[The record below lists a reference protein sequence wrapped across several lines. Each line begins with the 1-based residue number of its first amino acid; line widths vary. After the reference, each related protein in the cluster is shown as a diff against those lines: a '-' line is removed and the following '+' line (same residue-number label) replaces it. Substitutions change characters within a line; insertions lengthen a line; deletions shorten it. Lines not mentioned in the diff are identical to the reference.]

1 MAVPTTNISFHLIT
15 DIQAIDHSSFG
26 KPMIL
31 RLESRYGG
39 TELAFFFEDETL
51 TKRLVEAI
59 NGVIKTVK
67 SLDACPEEIAAY
79 NAAHLSYDDEGP
91 FASWENPHA

>member
-39 TELAFFFEDETL
+39 TELTFFFEDESL

-59 NGVIKTVK
+59 NGVIKTAGP
-67 SLDACPEEIAAY
+67 LNACPHEAAAY
-79 NAAHLSYDDEGP
+79 NAAKNAYEYRGDR
-91 FASWENPHA
+91 

>member
-39 TELAFFFEDETL
+39 TELTFFFEDETL

-59 NGVIKTVK
+59 NGVIKTAGP
-67 SLDACPEEIAAY
+67 LNACPIERAAY
-79 NAAHLSYDDEGP
+79 DAMVAAETAAYAKGSR
-91 FASWENPHA
+91 

>member
-31 RLESRYGG
+31 RLGSRYGG
-39 TELAFFFEDETL
+39 TELTFFFEDETL

-59 NGVIKTVK
+59 NSVVAERGE
-67 SLDACPEEIAAY
+67 L
-79 NAAHLSYDDEGP
+79 NA
-91 FASWENPHA
+91 